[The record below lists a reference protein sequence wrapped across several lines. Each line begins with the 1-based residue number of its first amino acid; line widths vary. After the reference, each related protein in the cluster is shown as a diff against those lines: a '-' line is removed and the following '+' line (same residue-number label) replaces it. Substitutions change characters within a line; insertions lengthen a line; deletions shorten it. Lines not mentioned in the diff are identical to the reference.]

1 MAAQESRLTK
11 AQLTKAQL
19 SKAERRDLSQ
29 TALLDAA
36 AELIAERGVE
46 GASLASIAERA
57 GASRG
62 LPGHYFRSKDTL
74 VARLARR
81 AQDGITSATLQSLD
95 QAQQT
100 PEEVSALDLVKV
112 TFDTYL
118 DLVFRANSD
127 QRALIVMW
135 GSTFPSRSSVEG
147 MVEADRR
154 SHDGWAELVERGQG
168 EGSIRTDLKPRAT
181 ALVLQGLLR
190 GIAGVLMTDPDVSE
204 FEQVRQTCHDW
215 ISAALAPPVSQR
227 DQPQTR
233 SGPPR
238 DRRAHPRAS

>member
-1 MAAQESRLTK
+1 MAAQEARLTK

-19 SKAERRDLSQ
+19 TKAERRDLSQ

-36 AELIAERGVE
+36 AGLIAERGVE

-62 LPGHYFRSKDTL
+62 LPGHYFRSKDSL
-74 VARLARR
+74 VAQLARR

-100 PEEVSALDLVKV
+100 PEEVSALDLVQV

-135 GSTFPSRSSVEG
+135 GSTFPSHSSVEG

-168 EGSIRTDLKPRAT
+168 EGSIRTDLKPRA
-181 ALVLQGLLR
+181 AAVVLQGLLR
-190 GIAGVLMTDPDVSE
+190 GIAGVLMTDPEVSE

-215 ISAALAPPVSQR
+215 ISSALAPSVSHQ
-227 DQPQTR
+227 DQPPTR

-238 DRRAHPRAS
+238 DRRTHPRAS